1 MKSIKLLRQI
11 GVTQDTYYSN
21 DPDIIYLSFIYKDI
35 EYQVF
40 IKNTEIHYYTNVKN
54 PMYISFSVDKGSD
67 FEIPSEI
74 ESLFFD
80 FTHHDN
86 TGDKTVISTQVIMD
100 DVAKFIDEYVT
111 EYELKIA
118 PSSYFRSIS

>member
-11 GVTQDTYYSN
+11 GVTQDTYYSSN
-21 DPDIIYLSFIYKDI
+21 QDIIYLNFIYKDI

-40 IKNTEIHYYTNVKN
+40 IKNTKSLLNAKN
-54 PMYISFSVDKGSD
+54 PMYISCSVDKGSD

-111 EYELKIA
+111 KYELKIA
-118 PSSYFRSIS
+118 PLSYFKSIS

>member
-11 GVTQDTYYSN
+11 GITRDTYYNN
-21 DPDIIYLSFIYKDI
+21 DPDIIYLNFIYKDI

-40 IKNTEIHYYTNVKN
+40 INNIGRLYANVKN
-54 PMYISFSVDKGSD
+54 PMYISFSVDKNSD

-80 FTHHDN
+80 STHYDN
-86 TGDKTVISTQVIMD
+86 TGDKTVISAQVIMD

-118 PSSYFRSIS
+118 PSSYFKSIS

>member
-11 GVTQDTYYSN
+11 GVTRDTYYSN
-21 DPDIIYLSFIYKDI
+21 NQDIIYLNFIYKDI

-40 IKNTEIHYYTNVKN
+40 IKDIERHYTNVKSVT
-54 PMYISFSVDKGSD
+54 YISFSVDKDSD
-67 FEIPSEI
+67 LKIPSEI
-74 ESLFFD
+74 KSLFLNSK
-80 FTHHDN
+80 HSKSK
-86 TGDKTVISTQVIMD
+86 GDKIFISAQVDMN

-118 PSSYFRSIS
+118 PSSYFNSIS